1 MECNMFGRLV
11 NACHSKDNKFKI
23 GMNNNIKQ
31 QI

>member
-23 GMNNNIKQ
+23 GMNNIKQ